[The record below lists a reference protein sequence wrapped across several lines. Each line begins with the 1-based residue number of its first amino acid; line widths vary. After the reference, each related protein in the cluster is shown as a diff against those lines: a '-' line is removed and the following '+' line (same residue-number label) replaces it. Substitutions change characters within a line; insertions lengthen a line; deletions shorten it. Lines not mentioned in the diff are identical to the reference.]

1 MSALEEGVGSILVSV
16 FAWDLLTS
24 SRGLVDLTL
33 RASVV
38 SSSFDDVIDEVVG
51 EELVDVAVL
60 VVFRVVVS
68 SMEGFKDGDEDSNI

>member
-1 MSALEEGVGSILVSV
+1 MSAFEEGVGSILVSV

>member
-1 MSALEEGVGSILVSV
+1 MVAKNEKARIDRQFPHVEC
-16 FAWDLLTS
+16 DTPP
-24 SRGLVDLTL
+24 
-33 RASVV
+33 
-38 SSSFDDVIDEVVG
+38 SFDDVIDEVVG